1 MDGETT
7 PFWVGG
13 GGMEVDKE
21 LGQVDIP
28 EQSNRIGSL
37 KRWDKAINVINN
49 QFYNGNAQLYDQ
61 KF

>member
-1 MDGETT
+1 MGKLP
-7 PFWVGG
+7 PFGWVEGVWT
-13 GGMEVDKE
+13 VDKE

-28 EQSNRIGSL
+28 EQGNRIGSL

-49 QFYNGNAQLYDQ
+49 QFYNDNAQLYDQ